1 MKKKI
6 KNLRFFIFYVI
17 FSVFLQGN
25 AFSLSYSDLQSSLLD
40 NEFFQLFF
48 NENEGTTSFRSL
60 LIPVGGRS
68 ESLASSYTGL
78 FDDISFIN

>member
-6 KNLRFFIFYVI
+6 KNFRFFIFYII

-25 AFSLSYSDLQSSLLD
+25 LFALSYSDLQSSLLD
-40 NEFFQLFF
+40 NDFFQLFF
-48 NENEGTTSFRSL
+48 NANEGTSSFRSL